1 MGVKIIEPELS
12 YKIIGLAFE
21 VFNDLGYGMSEK
33 YYQRAFSRLLEE
45 NKIPFQKEQYIKL
58 LYHEEPIGSYFLDF
72 VIDKKIVVELKIRPR
87 LGYIHIKQ
95 VMGYLKST
103 GHKLA
108 ILIYFTR
115 DGVKYRRIINER
127 MS

>member
-1 MGVKIIEPELS
+1 MSGKIIEPELS

-33 YYQRAFSRLLEE
+33 YYQRAFAKLLEE
-45 NKIPFQKEQYIKL
+45 NKIPFQKEQHIKL

-127 MS
+127 VL